1 MKTEDSSK
9 ILNLKFF
16 KYFFYSQKPYV
27 LVLIIYTLFSS
38 EVLSQN
44 LQLNISG
51 ETDIETKTIDSVG
64 YKKNHQNFLSIKTEV
79 DSIRK
84 HLNRIGYIENR
95 LLKIKKE
102 NDSVFNAKLY
112 LKQKFHTIYIYY
124 SKDDVNTG
132 LLNSISEDIT
142 DDYFSIDIPAIE
154 KSLNFL
160 NSEIA
165 NSGNPFSK
173 LKLSNIKKKD
183 SLSLRADLT
192 VSTDKTKR
200 TIDDIKVVGYKKF
213 PKSFLKHYLKLKTSQ
228 TFDLSE
234 IEKKTE
240 QLNNLRFANQVKPPE
255 VLFQEDS
262 TSLYI
267 YVEKAKSNTFDGFL
281 GFGTNDETNKLEFDG
296 FLNLRL
302 VNNLNYGET
311 FSLLYKSDEI
321 DQDTFDA
328 RLELPYLFNSPIGVD
343 LNLRIFKKDSSF
355 TTVDQKARINYQ
367 INALHK
373 VSAGIS
379 SVASSNLRSNASIIA
394 LQDYNS
400 SYFTVSYQFFK
411 PQFYDVLFPVKS
423 TFYLETNFGNRTSQN
438 IKTQQSLISL
448 KAFNSFNLNKK
459 NSIYINADASNLTS
473 KNYFDN
479 ELLRFGGINSIRGFE
494 ENSLFASL
502 FGVLNTEYRHRLSNS
517 IYIHSIADVAY
528 FENKLSNIKEKL
540 FGFGFGFGILTNSG
554 LLKFNYANGKNE
566 NQTFKLSNSKIHISL
581 VANF

>member
-1 MKTEDSSK
+1 MRKTS
-9 ILNLKFF
+9 F
-16 KYFFYSQKPYV
+16 
-27 LVLIIYTLFSS
+27 LVLISYTFFSS
-38 EVLSQN
+38 EVFSQN
-44 LQLNISG
+44 LQLNIYG
-51 ETDIETKTIDSVG
+51 ETEVETKIIDSVG
-64 YKKNHQNFLSIKTEV
+64 YQKNHKNFLSVTSEV
-79 DSIRK
+79 DSLRK
-84 HLNRIGYIENR
+84 HLNTIGYIENK
-95 LLKIKKE
+95 LIDIKKE
-102 NDSVFNAKLY
+102 NDSLFNAKLY
-112 LKQKFHTIYIYY
+112 LKQKFNTIYIYY
-124 SKDDVNTG
+124 SKNDLNTS
-132 LLNSISEDIT
+132 LLNSISKEVT
-142 DDYFSIDIPAIE
+142 DTCFIIDISSIE
-154 KSLNFL
+154 NSLNFL

-165 NSGNPFSK
+165 NSGTPFSK
-173 LKLSNIKKKD
+173 LKLSNIKRKD
-183 SLSLRADLT
+183 SINLKADLI
-192 VSTDKTKR
+192 VSSNKTKR
-200 TIDDIKVVGYKKF
+200 TIDDIKIVGYEKF

-240 QLNNLRFANQVKPPE
+240 QLNNLRFANQVKSTE

-267 YVEKAKSNTFDGFL
+267 YVEKSKSNTFDGFL

-302 VNNLNYGET
+302 INNLNYGET

-328 RLELPYLFNSPIGVD
+328 RLELPYLFRSPIGVD

-379 SVASSNLRSNASIIA
+379 STESSNLRSDTSIIS
-394 LQDYNS
+394 LQDYNT
-400 SYFTVSYQFFK
+400 SYFTAFYEFLK
-411 PQFYDVLFPVKS
+411 PQFYDVLFPIKS
-423 TFYLETNFGNRTSQN
+423 NFYIETNFGNRTASN
-438 IKTQQSLISL
+438 IKTEQSLITL
-448 KAFNSFNLNKK
+448 KAFNNFQLNRK
-459 NSIYINADASNLTS
+459 NSIYLNVDASNLIS
-473 KNYFDN
+473 DNYFEN

-502 FGVLNTEYRHRLSNS
+502 FGVLNTEYRYRLSNS
-517 IYIHSIADVAY
+517 IFIHSITDVAY
-528 FENKLSNIKEKL
+528 FENKSSNLKEKL
-540 FGFGFGFGILTNSG
+540 FGFGFGFGVLTNSG

-566 NQTFKLSNSKIHISL
+566 NQKFKLSNSKIHISL

>member
-1 MKTEDSSK
+1 MRKS
-9 ILNLKFF
+9 
-16 KYFFYSQKPYV
+16 YFF
-27 LVLIIYTLFSS
+27 VLIICILFSA
-38 EVLSQN
+38 ETFSQN
-44 LQLNISG
+44 LQLNIWG
-51 ETDIETKTIDSVG
+51 ENTSETKTIDSIG
-64 YKKNHQNFLSIKTEV
+64 YTKTHENFLSIKKEV
-79 DSIRK
+79 DSLRL
-84 HLNRIGYIENR
+84 HLNTIGYIENR
-95 LLKIKKE
+95 LIHIEKQ
-102 NDSVFNAKLY
+102 NDSVFEAKLH
-112 LKQKFHTIYIYY
+112 LKQKFNTIFIYHN
-124 SKDDVNTG
+124 SEVVNKD
-132 LLNSISEDIT
+132 LLSSISEEIT
-142 DDYFSIDIPAIE
+142 EDYFVINIE
-154 KSLNFL
+154 SVATVLNYL
-160 NSEIA
+160 NSDVA
-165 NSGNPFSK
+165 NQGYPFSK
-173 LKLSNIKKKD
+173 LKLSNIKKKGKET
-183 SLSLRADLT
+183 LKADLIVVT
-192 VSTDKTKR
+192 ENNKR
-200 TIDDIKVVGYKKF
+200 TIDDIKIVGYEKF

-240 QLNNLRFANQVKPPE
+240 QLNNLRFANQVKSPE
-255 VLFQEDS
+255 VLFQKDS

-267 YVEKAKSNTFDGFL
+267 YVEKSKSNTFDGFL

-302 VNNLNYGET
+302 INNLNFGET

-343 LNLRIFKKDSSF
+343 LNLRIFRKDSSF
-355 TTVDQKARINYQ
+355 TTIDQKARINYQ

-379 SVASSNLRSNASIIA
+379 SIESNNLKSNASIIS

-400 SYFTVSYQFFK
+400 SYFTVSYEYLK
-411 PQFYDVLFPVKS
+411 PQFYDLLFPIKS
-423 TFYLETNFGNRTSQN
+423 NFYIESNFGNRTTEN
-438 IKTQQSLISL
+438 IKTQQSLIVL
-448 KAFNSFNLNKK
+448 KAFNSFELNRKNNIYLNL
-459 NSIYINADASNLTS
+459 DAGNLIS
-473 KNYFDN
+473 DNYFEN

-502 FGVLNTEYRHRLSNS
+502 FGVLNTEYRYRLSNS
-517 IYIHSIADVAY
+517 IYIHSITDIAY
-528 FENKLSNIKEKL
+528 FEDKSSNLKEKL